1 MSEQTSGTFGSWA
14 DRLTYIAAE
23 GQLIVLG
30 IVVSLGAA
38 LVLIRPSVPGIP
50 PIAVGWFAALLLLG
64 PPLLALFVTGARALR
79 NRRMTEVYH
88 INGVED
94 VRKKFYVEPEV
105 WSNKTVEGP
114 SPYRVNDN
122 EAFEVRE
129 FDWHPD
135 QGENGTLIVTGCYF
149 SQLSDSKLVTVKAM
163 LEDVHGEL
171 VETAIAYNK
180 LRGRISRMGIEI
192 ERDTINAH
200 AEADERGLMTQK
212 TSVKERFE
220 AAEDDAEEWSSDE
233 ISDLGEYEQ
242 DFNATDPMET
252 APVTINTGGEQ
263 AAAADGGTDD

>member
-1 MSEQTSGTFGSWA
+1 MSDTSGTFGGWS

-23 GQLIVLG
+23 SQLIVFGLM
-30 IVVSLGAA
+30 VSLGAA
-38 LVLIRPSVPGIP
+38 LVFIRPSLPGVP
-50 PIAVGWFAALLLLG
+50 PIAYGWFAALLLLG
-64 PPLLALFVTGARALR
+64 PPLLALFVTGARKLR
-79 NRRMTEVYH
+79 QRRMVEVHH
-88 INGVED
+88 INAVED
-94 VRKKFYVEPEV
+94 VRRKLYVEPKV
-105 WSNKTVEGP
+105 WDEKVTEGP
-114 SPYRVNDN
+114 SPYRVNDD

-129 FDWHPD
+129 FDWQED
-135 QGENGTLIVTGCYF
+135 TETLVVTGCYF

-163 LEDVHGEL
+163 LEDIHGEL

-220 AAEDDAEEWSSDE
+220 AAEDDATEWSSDE

-242 DFNATDPMET
+242 EFDP
-252 APVTINTGGEQ
+252 ADPDPVTIDQGAMGMGDGQ
-263 AAAADGGTDD
+263 AATDGGPER